1 MEKVGV
7 QAVFDDSQ
15 FKSGIAAYNS
25 SLTQATKQTETF
37 SKEVDRAGRSAS
49 NAKSPLSSLNDI
61 LKVIAGSMVARQI
74 AQTALELGQLGV
86 QSQKTSAAFAAISGG
101 TIQARNNLNA
111 MRAATQG
118 TLSDMEAMAAAN
130 RLMQMGLAS
139 NADELRKVTAMAV
152 RLGTA
157 MGRDAG
163 TAIEEFALLLA
174 NQSIPRLDTFGISAG
189 RVRARIAEL
198 QAAQK
203 GLSRETA
210 FMQAVMEEGTAAMER
225 LGDAGM
231 GQIQNMDRLRASV
244 SNLKV
249 TVGEMLAPAL
259 LTGAGALNTAAVS
272 GSQLVQVL
280 RYAIQEYGY
289 FKGGAMFWQ
298 EILGKTTPLTQ
309 DAALADQALADGLA
323 AASQGYRDVGASAQ
337 QALPS
342 IQETAAAM
350 DSVDERARLLALTI
364 RGQVSDEN
372 QRFAR
377 SMEELSVKSVELQ
390 GKISSLAGE
399 RFLTA
404 AQQSDLATWRRE
416 LDQVNAKMAETAATH
431 DEAMKKIVYDMMMAR
446 LSVDGLTEGELTL
459 ATTVAEKMGLVDRAT
474 AEAMRGVNA
483 AIASFNQSGDAQTAA
498 ALITGIADAAGK
510 IPRTVTIDVE
520 WNISQPP
527 DIPIPRAGQPSIAMA
542 AGGARIVSRPTMFV
556 AGERGVGPELI
567 TATPLRGPV
576 DNSRTITV
584 NMGGQTINSR
594 ADPAA
599 LAYHL
604 SHQIGRL

>member
-390 GKISSLAGE
+390 GKISSLAGK

>member
-1 MEKVGV
+1 MEKIGV

-37 SKEVDRAGRSAS
+37 SQEVDRAGRSAS

-139 NADELRKVTAMAV
+139 NADELGKVTAMAV

-198 QAAQK
+198 QAAQN

-259 LTGAGALNTAAVS
+259 LTGAEALNTAAVS

-350 DSVDERARLLALTI
+350 DSVDERARLLALTV

-390 GKISSLAGE
+390 GKISSLAGKK
-399 RFLTA
+399 FLTA
-404 AQQSDLATWRRE
+404 AQQSDLATWRSE

-527 DIPIPRAGQPSIAMA
+527 DLQIPRPGQPAIAMA